1 MQDTRIQTST
11 MYPDTIVVALKTLG
25 FTTTTT
31 ATTTTADGVTA
42 PKSLKEL
49 FGVRAPKSLKE
60 LNKRYHL
67 LALKHHPDKVCDGH
81 TESVGADDDGAALF
95 KEINES
101 HKRVKDY
108 FYSDNADAFDTFADF
123 DTDASSNSSSYDS
136 IFKLFIK
143 NILVKMT
150 SVSADRVVS
159 ADAIHTIIQ
168 SILSKGVQSS
178 VMLFRKMDKSSC
190 MAIYNILSE
199 NQELFSISREIMDEL
214 TSIVEEKTRD
224 DIVIR
229 LNPSL
234 LDMLL
239 DRVYIL
245 NECGQTYYIPLWHS
259 ELHFNKPASSSD
271 TGEIIVLC
279 QPELPDHVTV
289 DEDNNIYVS
298 IDVNIVDLFRNQ
310 IVPVYITDEI
320 KTHGFVYY
328 LHATDV
334 TCQSGARQC
343 VLLRSGAGTRAGGG
357 CGGIA
362 LLGTNH
368 IYKVTERANVYAII
382 KLNCD

>member
-1 MQDTRIQTST
+1 

-25 FTTTTT
+25 FTTT
-31 ATTTTADGVTA
+31 DG
-42 PKSLKEL
+42 
-49 FGVRAPKSLKE
+49 GGGAPKSLKE

-67 LALKHHPDKVCDGH
+67 LALKHHPDKVGDG
-81 TESVGADDDGAALF
+81 DGGGDALF
-95 KEINES
+95 KEINEA

-108 FYSDNADAFDTFADF
+108 FYSDNADADF
-123 DTDASSNSSSYDS
+123 DTDDSSGGGSNSSSSYDS

-150 SVSADRVVS
+150 TVGANRGTS

-168 SILSKGVQSS
+168 SILSKGIQSS

-214 TSIVEEKTRD
+214 TFIVEEKTRD

-259 ELHFNKPASSSD
+259 ELHFNKPGSSSSHESFHESSYDSSSSSSD

-279 QPELPDHVTV
+279 QPELPDHVTI
-289 DEDNNIYVS
+289 DEDNNMYVS
-298 IDVNIVDLFRNQ
+298 IDVNIGDLFRNQ
-310 IVPVYITDEI
+310 TIPVYITDEI

-343 VLLRSGAGTRAGGG
+343 VLLRGGS
-357 CGGIA
+357 GGIA
-362 LLGTNH
+362 LLGPNH
-368 IYKVTERANVYAII
+368 IYKVTDRANVYAIV
-382 KLNCD
+382 KLHCD

>member
-1 MQDTRIQTST
+1 MQDTRIQTS
-11 MYPDTIVVALKTLG
+11 MYPETINASLKTLG
-25 FTTTTT
+25 FTTTT
-31 ATTTTADGVTA
+31 ADGVG
-42 PKSLKEL
+42 S
-49 FGVRAPKSLKE
+49 VCAPKSLKE

-67 LALKHHPDKVCDGH
+67 LALKHHPDKVGHGHGDG
-81 TESVGADDDGAALF
+81 SDGDGAALF
-95 KEINES
+95 KEINEA

-108 FYSDNADAFDTFADF
+108 FYSDNADAGADAFADF
-123 DTDASSNSSSYDS
+123 DTDDGSNGSSSSYDS

-168 SILSKGVQSS
+168 SILSKGIQSS

-259 ELHFNKPASSSD
+259 ELHFNKPVSSSGHDNDDNDESSD

-279 QPELPDHVTV
+279 QPELPDHVTI

-328 LHATDV
+328 LHADDV
-334 TCQSGARQC
+334 TCQSGTRQC
-343 VLLRSGAGTRAGGG
+343 VLLRSGAGGGG
-357 CGGIA
+357 TGGGGGAGGIA
-362 LLGTNH
+362 LLGPNH
-368 IYKVTERANVYAII
+368 IYKVTDRENVYAIV
-382 KLNCD
+382 KLHCD

>member
-1 MQDTRIQTST
+1 MQDTRIQTS
-11 MYPDTIVVALKTLG
+11 MYPETINASLKTLG
-25 FTTTTT
+25 FTTT
-31 ATTTTADGVTA
+31 DG
-42 PKSLKEL
+42 
-49 FGVRAPKSLKE
+49 GGGGAPKSLKE

-67 LALKHHPDKVCDGH
+67 LALKHHPDKVGHGDGH
-81 TESVGADDDGAALF
+81 DGDGAALF
-95 KEINES
+95 KEINEA

-108 FYSDNADAFDTFADF
+108 FYSDNADVDF
-123 DTDASSNSSSYDS
+123 DTDGSGGGSSSSSSYDS

-143 NILVKMT
+143 NILVKIT
-150 SVSADRVVS
+150 AVSADRVVS

-168 SILSKGVQSS
+168 SILSKGIQSS

-199 NQELFSISREIMDEL
+199 NRELFSISREIMDEL

-239 DRVYIL
+239 DRVYVL

-259 ELHFNKPASSSD
+259 ELHFNKPGSSHESSDNDNDESSD

-279 QPELPDHVTV
+279 QPELPDHVTI

-328 LHATDV
+328 LHATDI

-343 VLLRSGAGTRAGGG
+343 VLLRSGGGAGT
-357 CGGIA
+357 GGIA
-362 LLGTNH
+362 LLGPNH
-368 IYKVTERANVYAII
+368 IYKVTDRANVYAIV
-382 KLNCD
+382 KLHCD

>member
-25 FTTTTT
+25 FTA
-31 ATTTTADGVTA
+31 ATDCGGSSISGA

-81 TESVGADDDGAALF
+81 NESGSDGDSAALF
-95 KEINES
+95 KEINEA

-123 DTDASSNSSSYDS
+123 DTDASNSSSYDS

-168 SILSKGVQSS
+168 SILSKGVHSS

-279 QPELPDHVTV
+279 QPELPDHVTI

-343 VLLRSGAGTRAGGG
+343 VLLRSGGGAGAGAGAG
-357 CGGIA
+357 AGGIA

>member
-11 MYPDTIVVALKTLG
+11 MYPETINASLKTLG
-25 FTTTTT
+25 FTTT
-31 ATTTTADGVTA
+31 DGGG
-42 PKSLKEL
+42 
-49 FGVRAPKSLKE
+49 GVCAPKSLKE

-67 LALKHHPDKVCDGH
+67 LALKHQVGHSDGD
-81 TESVGADDDGAALF
+81 GDGAALF
-95 KEINES
+95 KEINEA

-108 FYSDNADAFDTFADF
+108 FYSDN
-123 DTDASSNSSSYDS
+123 TDDGTSNSSSYDS

-168 SILSKGVQSS
+168 SILSKGIQSS

-259 ELHFNKPASSSD
+259 ELHFNKPASSSHDSSDDSSSSSSD

-279 QPELPDHVTV
+279 QPELPDHVTI

-328 LHATDV
+328 LHADDV
-334 TCQSGARQC
+334 TCQSGTRQC
-343 VLLRSGAGTRAGGG
+343 VLLRSGAGGGG
-357 CGGIA
+357 TGGGGAGGIA

-368 IYKVTERANVYAII
+368 IYKVTERANVYAIV
-382 KLNCD
+382 KLHCD

>member
-1 MQDTRIQTST
+1 MQDTRIQTS
-11 MYPDTIVVALKTLG
+11 MYPDTINASLKTLG
-25 FTTTTT
+25 FTTT
-31 ATTTTADGVTA
+31 DG
-42 PKSLKEL
+42 
-49 FGVRAPKSLKE
+49 GGGAPKSLKE

-67 LALKHHPDKVCDGH
+67 LALKHHPDKVGH
-81 TESVGADDDGAALF
+81 GDDGAALF
-95 KEINES
+95 KEINEA

-108 FYSDNADAFDTFADF
+108 FYSDNADAGADAFADF
-123 DTDASSNSSSYDS
+123 DADDGSSSSSSSSSYDS

-168 SILSKGVQSS
+168 SILSKGIQSS

-214 TSIVEEKTRD
+214 TFIVEEKTRD

-259 ELHFNKPASSSD
+259 ERHFNKPVSSSGHD
-271 TGEIIVLC
+271 TDDNDDNDESSNTGEIIVLC
-279 QPELPDHVTV
+279 QPELPDHVTI

-298 IDVNIVDLFRNQ
+298 IDVNIGDLFRNQ
-310 IVPVYITDEI
+310 IIPVYITDEI

-328 LHATDV
+328 LHAGDV
-334 TCQSGARQC
+334 TCQSGTRQC
-343 VLLRSGAGTRAGGG
+343 VLLRGDGGG
-357 CGGIA
+357 GGGAGGIA
-362 LLGTNH
+362 LFGPNH
-368 IYKVTERANVYAII
+368 IYKVTDRANVYAIV
-382 KLNCD
+382 KLHCE

>member
-1 MQDTRIQTST
+1 
-11 MYPDTIVVALKTLG
+11 
-25 FTTTTT
+25 
-31 ATTTTADGVTA
+31 
-42 PKSLKEL
+42 
-49 FGVRAPKSLKE
+49 
-60 LNKRYHL
+60 
-67 LALKHHPDKVCDGH
+67 
-81 TESVGADDDGAALF
+81 
-95 KEINES
+95 
-101 HKRVKDY
+101 
-108 FYSDNADAFDTFADF
+108 
-123 DTDASSNSSSYDS
+123 
-136 IFKLFIK
+136 
-143 NILVKMT
+143 MT

-343 VLLRSGAGTRAGGG
+343 VLLRSGAGGGAGT
-357 CGGIA
+357 GGIA

>member
-1 MQDTRIQTST
+1 
-11 MYPDTIVVALKTLG
+11 MYPDTIIASLKTLG
-25 FTTTTT
+25 FTST
-31 ATTTTADGVTA
+31 DCGGG
-42 PKSLKEL
+42 S
-49 FGVRAPKSLKE
+49 GAPKSLKE

-67 LALKHHPDKVCDGH
+67 LALKHHPDKVGH
-81 TESVGADDDGAALF
+81 GADDDGDGAALF

-108 FYSDNADAFDTFADF
+108 FYSDNQDADF
-123 DTDASSNSSSYDS
+123 DTDGSSSSSSSNSNSSYDS

-159 ADAIHTIIQ
+159 SDAIHTIIQ
-168 SILSKGVQSS
+168 SILSKGIQSS

-259 ELHFNKPASSSD
+259 ELHFNKPASSSHESSYDSSSSSSD

-279 QPELPDHVTV
+279 QPELPDHVTI

-343 VLLRSGAGTRAGGG
+343 VLLRSDGGG
-357 CGGIA
+357 GGIA
-362 LLGTNH
+362 LLGPNH
-368 IYKVTERANVYAII
+368 IYKVTDRANVYAIV
-382 KLNCD
+382 KLHCD

>member
-1 MQDTRIQTST
+1 
-11 MYPDTIVVALKTLG
+11 MYPDTIVVSLKTLG
-25 FTTTTT
+25 FTTTD
-31 ATTTTADGVTA
+31 DG
-42 PKSLKEL
+42 
-49 FGVRAPKSLKE
+49 GGAPKSLKE

-67 LALKHHPDKVCDGH
+67 LALRHHPDKV
-81 TESVGADDDGAALF
+81 VGCGGDRDRDHEALF
-95 KEINES
+95 KEINEA

-108 FYSDNADAFDTFADF
+108 FYSDDDTDVPVDF
-123 DTDASSNSSSYDS
+123 DTGKGGSYDS
-136 IFKLFIK
+136 IFQLFIK
-143 NILVKMT
+143 TILVKMT
-150 SVSADRVVS
+150 GSGGGNATSAS

-168 SILSKGVQSS
+168 SILSKGIQSS

-199 NQELFSISREIMDEL
+199 NQDLFSISREIMDEL

-259 ELHFNKPASSSD
+259 ELHFKQPEDAS
-271 TGEIIVLC
+271 GEIIVLC
-279 QPELPDHVTV
+279 EPELPDHVTI
-289 DEDNNIYVS
+289 DEHNNIYIS
-298 IDVNIVDLFRNQ
+298 LDVNIQDLFRDQ

-320 KTHGFVYY
+320 KTHGFVYH
-328 LHATDV
+328 LHAVDV

-343 VLLRSGAGTRAGGG
+343 VLLRGGS
-357 CGGIA
+357 GGIA
-362 LLGTNH
+362 LCRHNQKTAQAPGANDM
-368 IYKVTERANVYAII
+368 YKVTDRANVYAIV
-382 KLNCD
+382 KLIS

>member
-1 MQDTRIQTST
+1 
-11 MYPDTIVVALKTLG
+11 MYPDTIVVSLKTLG
-25 FTTTTT
+25 FTTT
-31 ATTTTADGVTA
+31 DGG
-42 PKSLKEL
+42 S
-49 FGVRAPKSLKE
+49 APKSLKE

-67 LALKHHPDKVCDGH
+67 LALRHHPDKVGGCDGA
-81 TESVGADDDGAALF
+81 TAGESGAIF
-95 KEINES
+95 KEINEA

-108 FYSDNADAFDTFADF
+108 FYSDA
-123 DTDASSNSSSYDS
+123 DTDVEADTHTGYDS
-136 IFKLFIK
+136 IFQLFIK
-143 NILVKMT
+143 TILVKM
-150 SVSADRVVS
+150 SVGGAGSAGAS
-159 ADAIHTIIQ
+159 SDAIHTIIQ
-168 SILSKGVQSS
+168 SILSKGIQSS

-259 ELHFNKPASSSD
+259 ELHFKQPMPWPEDASTD
-271 TGEIIVLC
+271 TCTGEIIVLC
-279 QPELPDHVTV
+279 EPELPDHVTI
-289 DEDNNIYVS
+289 DEHNNIYIS
-298 IDVNIVDLFRNQ
+298 LDVNIHELFRDQ

-320 KTHGFVYY
+320 KTHGFVYH
-328 LHATDV
+328 LHAGDV

-343 VLLRSGAGTRAGGG
+343 VLLRGGG
-357 CGGIA
+357 GGIA
-362 LLGTNH
+362 VCRHNH
-368 IYKVTERANVYAII
+368 KTTPVPGVNDMYKVMDRANVFAVVKLII
-382 KLNCD
+382 